1 MTVRTRFAPSPTGYL
16 HIGGVRTALFNWL
29 LARHHGGQFV
39 LRIDDTDQQRHVEEA
54 VKLILEGFRWM
65 NMDWDEGP
73 EVGGDC
79 GPYFQSQRGHL
90 YKEAADKL
98 LASGHAYRDFST
110 EEQRSA
116 DKASAEAAKIAY
128 RFRKITIDPETEARY
143 IAEDRPFALRFQVP
157 LGKSVVIDDQ
167 IKGRVEIK
175 TEEIGDFVIVRP
187 DGSPLYNFATVV
199 DDAQMAITHVVRA
212 EEHLT
217 NTFSQALVFE
227 ALGYPLPIFAHV
239 PYVAAPGSKKK
250 LSKRDGAVGLD
261 EYINQG
267 YLPEAMMNYL
277 SKLGWSYDDK
287 TEFFTP
293 AQLREYF
300 TLDRV
305 NSSPASHDPDKL
317 FWLQGEWM
325 KLLPTD
331 EKVEKCLPF
340 LKAAGLVGDDIS
352 EDLRARIAAVV
363 VALGDRLKVFG
374 DIVKLGRF
382 FFTDELTYDPDA
394 FKKRL
399 NKAEV
404 PRILGDVTE
413 ILEKVEPFDTPT
425 LDKAIHEYVA
435 QSGLG
440 MGLVVNAIRVATTGQ
455 GIGPGVYEALEI
467 LGRESCLGRISLTQA
482 LLLKNQS

>member
-29 LARHHGGQFV
+29 LARHYGGQFV

-73 EVGGDC
+73 EVGGPC

-90 YKEAADKL
+90 YKEAAEKL

-116 DKASAEAAKIAY
+116 DKAAAEAAKVAY
-128 RFRKITIDPETEARY
+128 RFRKIPIDPQTEARY
-143 IAEDRPFALRFQVP
+143 IEEGRPFALRFQVP

-167 IKGRVEIK
+167 IKNRVEIR

-199 DDAQMAITHVVRA
+199 DDAQMGITHVVRA

-227 ALGYPLPIFAHV
+227 ALGFPLPVFAHV

-261 EYINQG
+261 EYIKLG

-277 SKLGWSYDDK
+277 SRLGWSYDEK

-293 AQLREYF
+293 DQLREYF

-317 FWLQGEWM
+317 FWLQSEWM
-325 KLLPTD
+325 KQLSTD

-340 LKAAGLVGDDIS
+340 LREAGLVDQEVSQVVRD
-352 EDLRARIAAVV
+352 RIEAVV
-363 VALGDRLKVFG
+363 VALGDRLKVFS
-374 DIVKLGRF
+374 DIVKLGKF
-382 FFTDELTYDPDA
+382 FFTDQIEFDPDA

-399 NKAEV
+399 NKPDV
-404 PRILGDVTE
+404 PRILADVTE

-425 LDKAIHEYVA
+425 LDKAIHDYVA
-435 QSGLG
+435 ASGLG
-440 MGLVVNAIRVATTGQ
+440 MGLVVNAVRVATTGQ
-455 GIGPGVYEALEI
+455 GIGPGVFEALEI
-467 LGRESCLGRISLTQA
+467 IGREACLGRISVAQS
-482 LLLKNQS
+482 LLLTK